1 MRYTGQVAAGLPYVA
16 QVFYCGW
23 GNRAGR
29 RGYPEG
35 MKVLFKQDV
44 EGVAKAGQ
52 VKDVADGYARN
63 YLIRRGLAVVATPG
77 ALKNAAAEQA
87 TVSRRAAD
95 EEKGARDLKERLEA
109 QPIVV
114 RSKAGAQGRL
124 YGSITNADVAQAIK
138 QQLGVD
144 VDRRHVELAEPI
156 RQVGEHQASAR
167 LHRAVTA
174 KLTLDVQA
182 ESGS

>member
-1 MRYTGQVAAGLPYVA
+1 
-16 QVFYCGW
+16 
-23 GNRAGR
+23 
-29 RGYPEG
+29 

-44 EGVAKAGQ
+44 EGVARAGQ

-87 TVSRRAAD
+87 SVSRKAAD
-95 EEKGARDLKERLEA
+95 EERGARDLKGRLEA

-124 YGSITNADVAQAIK
+124 YGSVTNADVAQAVK

-144 VDRRHVELAEPI
+144 IDRRHVDIDEPI
-156 RQVGEHQASAR
+156 RQVGEHHATAR
-167 LHRAVTA
+167 LHHAVTA
-174 KLTLDVQA
+174 RLTLDVQA
-182 ESGS
+182 ESAG